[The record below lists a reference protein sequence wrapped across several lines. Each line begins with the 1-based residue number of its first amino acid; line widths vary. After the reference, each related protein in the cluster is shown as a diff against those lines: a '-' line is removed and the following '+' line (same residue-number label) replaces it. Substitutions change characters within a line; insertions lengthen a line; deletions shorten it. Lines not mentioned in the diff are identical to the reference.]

1 MSSCVIGLTGGIACG
16 KSNLSRAL
24 RGAGAY
30 VVDADEISHELTA
43 ASGPALPRIR
53 EAFGDRVFLGEELNR
68 AALSEI
74 VFSDPSAL
82 KKLNEILHPMIG
94 EEICRRLN
102 ACDGIAVLEAPL
114 LFDCGLEKL
123 CREVWCAYIPQKEQL
138 RRLRNRNGLTFRQ
151 AMERIQSQ
159 MSARE
164 IARRSDRVIRT
175 DGTPEESAGK
185 VLRLYHELTCGG
197 NTNAA
202 E

>member
-1 MSSCVIGLTGGIACG
+1 M
-16 KSNLSRAL
+16 
-24 RGAGAY
+24 
-30 VVDADEISHELTA
+30 
-43 ASGPALPRIR
+43 
-53 EAFGDRVFLGEELNR
+53 GEELNR

-138 RRLRNRNGLTFRQ
+138 RRLKQRAGIGTGEALR
-151 AMERIQSQ
+151 RIRSQ
-159 MSARE
+159 MSALKK
-164 IARRSDRVIRT
+164 ARLSDRVIRT
-175 DGTPEESAGK
+175 DGTREESAK
-185 VLRLYHELTCGG
+185 QVLTLYRQTMERLKEQ
-197 NTNAA
+197 
-202 E
+202 